1 MTNWGSWIVGGLMV
15 ASLSAAA
22 PLTSAGNSDEQEIR
36 ALFDRFALAYRAKDV
51 AGVMK
56 CYAPGT
62 ELFVFDVTPPRQ
74 HVGFNDYKQD
84 WQDLF
89 AAFPGVVDKFEI
101 QDLSIVTDGHLAY
114 SHSIQA
120 VIMTA
125 KDGSKFRLT
134 VRVTDDLRKVDGKW
148 LITQEHVSVPVDLGT
163 GKADLTSKP

>member
-1 MTNWGSWIVGGLMV
+1 M
-15 ASLSAAA
+15 
-22 PLTSAGNSDEQEIR
+22 
-36 ALFDRFALAYRAKDV
+36 
-51 AGVMK
+51 
-56 CYAPGT
+56 
-62 ELFVFDVTPPRQ
+62 TPPRQ